1 MGLPH
6 PDKIHHIV
14 GDPEMKMLSSFRVIA
29 IASLLFGGL
38 NAVSVNAQ
46 DANRSY
52 TPLVGQE
59 GKDVVWVPT
68 AQALVDKMLD
78 MAKVTTKDYLVDLG
92 SGDGRTVITAAKRG
106 IKSLGIEYNPDLV
119 SLSRKNAET
128 EKVGELAKFTEGDIF
143 LSDFSTATVVT
154 MFLLPD
160 LNIRLRP
167 TLLRMAPGTR
177 LVSNSFHMGD
187 WSPDQTVEAGDGS
200 CTNYC
205 KAFLWIVPA
214 QADGEWKLPK
224 GKLNLK
230 QQYQM
235 ISGELT
241 LNGTTHAITEGRLDG
256 ELISISY
263 AGGSLGGRVTPTGIE
278 FTRVSGSAPTGLV
291 AVR

>member
-1 MGLPH
+1 MF
-6 PDKIHHIV
+6 HHIV
-14 GDPEMKMLSSFRVIA
+14 GDTEMKMLASFRFIA
-29 IASLLFGGL
+29 VASLLFGGL
-38 NAVSVNAQ
+38 SAVSVNAQ

-68 AQALVDKMLD
+68 AQALVDRMLD
-78 MAKVTTKDYLVDLG
+78 MAKVTSKDYLVDLG

-119 SLSRKNAET
+119 LLSRKNAEA
-128 EKVGELAKFTEGDIF
+128 EKVGELGKFTEGDIF

-214 QADGEWKLPK
+214 KVEGEWKLPQ
-224 GKLNLK
+224 GRLNLK

-241 LNGTTHAITEGRLDG
+241 LNGTTLAITEGRMDG
-256 ELISISY
+256 DQISITF
-263 AGGSLGGRVTPTGIE
+263 AGGSLGGRVTSSGME
-278 FTRVSGSAPTGLV
+278 FTRVSGSAPAGLV
-291 AVR
+291 AIR

>member
-1 MGLPH
+1 MF
-6 PDKIHHIV
+6 HHIV
-14 GDPEMKMLSSFRVIA
+14 GDTEMKMLASFRFIA
-29 IASLLFGGL
+29 VASLLFGGL
-38 NAVSVNAQ
+38 SAVSVNAQ
-46 DANRSY
+46 DANPSY

-68 AQALVDKMLD
+68 AQALVDRMLD
-78 MAKVTTKDYLVDLG
+78 MAKVTSKDYLVDLG

-119 SLSRKNAET
+119 LLSRKNAEA
-128 EKVGELAKFTEGDIF
+128 EKVGELGKFTEGDIF

-214 QADGEWKLPK
+214 KVEGEWKLPQ
-224 GKLNLK
+224 GRLNLK

-241 LNGTTHAITEGRLDG
+241 LNGTTLAITEGRMDG
-256 ELISISY
+256 DQISITF
-263 AGGSLGGRVTPTGIE
+263 AGGSLGGRVTSSGME
-278 FTRVSGSAPTGLV
+278 FTRVSGSAPSGLV
-291 AVR
+291 AIR

>member
-1 MGLPH
+1 
-6 PDKIHHIV
+6 
-14 GDPEMKMLSSFRVIA
+14 MKMLSSFRVIA
-29 IASLLFGGL
+29 VASLLFGGL
-38 NAVSVNAQ
+38 SAVSVNAQ
-46 DANRSY
+46 DANLSY

-68 AQALVDKMLD
+68 AQALVDRMLD
-78 MAKVTTKDYLVDLG
+78 MAKVTPKDYLVDLG

-119 SLSRKNAET
+119 LLSRKNAEA
-128 EKVGELAKFTEGDIF
+128 EKVGELGKFTEGDIF

-214 QADGEWKLPK
+214 KVEGEWKLPQ
-224 GKLNLK
+224 GRLNLK

-235 ISGELT
+235 ISGELI
-241 LNGTTHAITEGRLDG
+241 LNGTTLIITEGRMDG
-256 ELISISY
+256 DQISITY
-263 AGGSLGGRVTPTGIE
+263 AGGSLGGRVTPSGIE
-278 FTRVSGSAPTGLV
+278 FTRVSGSAPAGLV
-291 AVR
+291 ALR

>member
-1 MGLPH
+1 
-6 PDKIHHIV
+6 
-14 GDPEMKMLSSFRVIA
+14 MKMLASFRFIA
-29 IASLLFGGL
+29 VASLLFGGL
-38 NAVSVNAQ
+38 SAVSVNAQ
-46 DANRSY
+46 DANPSY

-68 AQALVDKMLD
+68 AQALVDRMLD
-78 MAKVTTKDYLVDLG
+78 MAKVTSKDYLVDLG

-119 SLSRKNAET
+119 LLSRKNAEA
-128 EKVGELAKFTEGDIF
+128 EKVGELGKFTEGDIF

-214 QADGEWKLPK
+214 KVEGEWKLPQ
-224 GKLNLK
+224 GRLNLK

-241 LNGTTHAITEGRLDG
+241 LNGTTLAITEGRMDG
-256 ELISISY
+256 EQISITF
-263 AGGSLGGRVTPTGIE
+263 AGGSLGGRVTSSGME
-278 FTRVSGSAPTGLV
+278 FTRVPGSAPAGLV
-291 AVR
+291 AIR